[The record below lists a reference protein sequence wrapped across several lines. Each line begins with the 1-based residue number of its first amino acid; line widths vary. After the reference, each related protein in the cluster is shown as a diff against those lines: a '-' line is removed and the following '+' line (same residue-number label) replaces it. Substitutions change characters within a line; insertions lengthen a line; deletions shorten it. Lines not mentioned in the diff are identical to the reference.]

1 MAMAATVV
9 VGLVGAASAM
19 EPQDTGGPLSPDQQC
34 PTEPHTRLHSNLD

>member
-19 EPQDTGGPLSPDQQC
+19 GPKDTGDPLSPEQQC